1 VRAIPK
7 TILGDLA
14 DWDLPSLEGRIC
26 DLIEELKPKRIRL
39 TVDEITFGDLLEGLL
54 YDRVREIGAT
64 AANEAIFGWLEGHA
78 DGCPELCTAFPD
90 LRDPDAP
97 EPLTLVYSVGAQDG
111 SRAELNRID
120 LECELLDAV
129 ASIDSAS
136 ERRDTAARLASR
148 LRAVADKLQQQA
160 AGPDLG

>member
-1 VRAIPK
+1 V
-7 TILGDLA
+7 GDLA
-14 DWDLPSLEGRIC
+14 DWDLPALEDRIC
-26 DLIEELKPKRIRL
+26 DLVEELAPRRIRL
-39 TVDEITFGDLLEGLL
+39 NVDESTFGELLDELL
-54 YDRVREIGAT
+54 YDRVRQIGAT

-90 LRDPDAP
+90 LKDPDAP
-97 EPLTLVYSVGAQDG
+97 EPLALVYSVGAQDG
-111 SRAELNRID
+111 SRVELSRID

-148 LRAVADKLQQQA
+148 LRAVADKLQAQA
-160 AGPDLG
+160 AGREPR

>member
-1 VRAIPK
+1 MRAVPK

-14 DWDLPSLEGRIC
+14 DWDLPSREGRIC

-39 TVDEITFGDLLEGLL
+39 TVDEITFGDLLDGLL

-64 AANEAIFGWLEGHA
+64 AANEAIFGWL
-78 DGCPELCTAFPD
+78 
-90 LRDPDAP
+90 
-97 EPLTLVYSVGAQDG
+97 
-111 SRAELNRID
+111 
-120 LECELLDAV
+120 AV

-148 LRAVADKLQQQA
+148 LRAVADKLQRQP
-160 AGPDLG
+160 AGPE